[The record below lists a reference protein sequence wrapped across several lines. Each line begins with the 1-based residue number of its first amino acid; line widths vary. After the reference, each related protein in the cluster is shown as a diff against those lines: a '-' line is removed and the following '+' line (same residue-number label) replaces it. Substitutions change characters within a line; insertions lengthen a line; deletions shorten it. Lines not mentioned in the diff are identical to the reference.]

1 MEEIVHPE
9 NLNAAWEQVR
19 RNHGAPG
26 VDGINGGSEVSD
38 PQPQGIL
45 AFEQQ

>member
-26 VDGINGGSEVSD
+26 VGSAPSSS
-38 PQPQGIL
+38 L
-45 AFEQQ
+45 AYSITKFEGFG